1 MNNVLSW
8 NFGSLH
14 TLVVI
19 GTFSSSIVSTNVY
32 GAIDSFQN
40 KVDIVTDSKHK
51 NDCDEHDAGANNA
64 DCSYVDET
72 ATDQISMIGKNNKFV
87 SNINVIR
94 FKNVMKRV
102 VVTTVRNA
110 PIIAVISLMPLIYR

>member
-14 TLVVI
+14 ALVVI
-19 GTFSSSIVSTNVY
+19 GTLFSSIVSTNVF

-64 DCSYVDET
+64 DCSY
-72 ATDQISMIGKNNKFV
+72 Q
-87 SNINVIR
+87 
-94 FKNVMKRV
+94 
-102 VVTTVRNA
+102 
-110 PIIAVISLMPLIYR
+110 YRTK